1 MEIANRPTARPTVC
15 GRVRKG
21 DRITGMK
28 RETAGELFVT
38 FCKIGAFTFGGGY
51 AMIPLI
57 RREVVEEKKWLAE
70 EEMFD
75 LIAIAESTPGPLA
88 INAATFVGSR
98 VGGILGA
105 FSATFGVVLPSFFI
119 ILLIAG
125 ILARVEHISLVQK
138 AFRGIRAGVLVL
150 IASALISLCRQLP
163 RRVFT
168 YLVLAAAFAAACL
181 LQADSIV
188 ILILCALC
196 GILWKR
202 LAEKR
207 AEK

>member
-1 MEIANRPTARPTVC
+1 MSRGTIR
-15 GRVRKG
+15 
-21 DRITGMK
+21 
-28 RETAGELFVT
+28 ELFVT
-38 FCKIGAFTFGGGY
+38 FFKIGAFTFGGGY
-51 AMIPLI
+51 AMIPLV

-88 INAATFVGSR
+88 INAATFVGNR
-98 VGGILGA
+98 VGGVPGA
-105 FSATFGVVLPSFFI
+105 LAATLGVVLPSFLI

-125 ILARVEHISLVQK
+125 ILARVERFAIVQK

-150 IASALISLCRQLP
+150 IASALVSLFRQLS
-163 RRVFT
+163 RRAFT
-168 YLVLAAAFAAACL
+168 YAVLAAAFAAACF

-196 GILWKR
+196 GVVRNALAKKR
-202 LAEKR
+202 EKR
-207 AEK
+207 